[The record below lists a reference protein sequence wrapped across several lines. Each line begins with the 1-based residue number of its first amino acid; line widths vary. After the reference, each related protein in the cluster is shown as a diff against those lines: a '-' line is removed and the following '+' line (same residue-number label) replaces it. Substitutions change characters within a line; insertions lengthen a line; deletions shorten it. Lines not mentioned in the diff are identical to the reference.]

1 MRASGSVRRIQNV
14 FPVWRGPKRKWDFLA
29 SHSFRSGRRST
40 TGGLGGLRATVM
52 SVVDYHDKRRLDRQ
66 GSTIE
71 DRAKVG
77 SASTGG
83 AVAAAWRIG
92 LCDGTKENCHAAR
105 SAGQSHHRSVRS
117 HGRGGAPRDVG

>member
-40 TGGLGGLRATVM
+40 TGGLDGVRGTVM

-66 GSTIE
+66 AADD
-71 DRAKVG
+71 DRDPCPPG
-77 SASTGG
+77 PSLG
-83 AVAAAWRIG
+83 
-92 LCDGTKENCHAAR
+92 
-105 SAGQSHHRSVRS
+105 HHRRPPRPWSS
-117 HGRGGAPRDVG
+117 HRLADWAM